1 MTPYAEKKVACA
13 RELYLN
19 GYNCAQAVFAAFA
32 EEMDLPRQTAL
43 LIASGMGGGIGGL
56 RETCGAVS
64 AMALV
69 LGKVRGYSDAEDFEG
84 KKALYARV
92 QKLHSLFTEQYET
105 SNCRQL
111 LISAGIAASNIP
123 AERTPEY
130 YKKRPC
136 YRYIEKAAELL
147 ALELEGDA
155 VS

>member
-1 MTPYAEKKVACA
+1 MTPYAEKKVALA
-13 RELYLN
+13 RELFLE

-32 EEMDLPRQTAL
+32 EEMELPRETAL

-69 LGKVRGYSDAEDFEG
+69 LGKLRGYSDAADTEG
-84 KKALYARV
+84 KKALYAAI
-92 QKLHSLFTEQYET
+92 QKLHSLFTAEFET

-111 LISAGIAASNIP
+111 LVSAGIAAKSTP

-130 YKKRPC
+130 YRQRPC
-136 YRYIEKAAELL
+136 CRYIEKAAELL
-147 ALELEGDA
+147 SYALEED
-155 VS
+155 

>member
-43 LIASGMGGGIGGL
+43 LIAGGMGGGIGGL
-56 RETCGAVS
+56 RETCGTVS

-69 LGKVRGYSDAEDFEG
+69 LGKLRGYSDASDYDG
-84 KKALYARV
+84 KKALYAAI
-92 QKLHSLFTEQYET
+92 QKLHGQFTEQFET

-111 LISAGIAASNIP
+111 LVSAGIAVSSVP

-136 YRYIEKAAELL
+136 CRYIEKAAELL
-147 ALELEGDA
+147 ASELEGE
-155 VS
+155 